1 VAFTLTGQGLLASIY
16 CPFNTKIVEKKRKR
30 DECNGDDAT
39 DCNKDDVAIENKFS
53 DAVDS
58 SLLSRSEADKLLN
71 ELKSLESNELDEIK
85 LSIVGRLNTWKSRA
99 SAVPF
104 WKINVTA
111 MPYYLIGR

>member
-1 VAFTLTGQGLLASIY
+1 VAFTLTGQGLLVSIY

-39 DCNKDDVAIENKFS
+39 DCNNEDY
-53 DAVDS
+53 AVDS

-71 ELKSLESNELDEIK
+71 ELKSLESSELDEIK

>member
-1 VAFTLTGQGLLASIY
+1 LNFVAECGFHVNGTGASGEHILSLQHEDY
-16 CPFNTKIVEKKRKR
+16 
-30 DECNGDDAT
+30 
-39 DCNKDDVAIENKFS
+39 
-53 DAVDS
+53 AVDS

-71 ELKSLESNELDEIK
+71 ELKSLESSELDEIK